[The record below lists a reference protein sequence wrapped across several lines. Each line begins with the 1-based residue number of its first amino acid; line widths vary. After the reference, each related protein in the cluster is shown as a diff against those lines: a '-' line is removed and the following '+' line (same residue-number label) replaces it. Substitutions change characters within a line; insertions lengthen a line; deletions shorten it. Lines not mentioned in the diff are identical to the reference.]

1 MRLRTIATATLIVVA
16 TTSLAIA
23 CSVPVFRYALE
34 HWRPDPYVVFVFHSD
49 DFTKEQQ
56 AVVDSMQP
64 KGVNGNPVANV
75 LVKVIDVDAD
85 SDPITQQ
92 IRHDRQSEK
101 LPWMVVLSPPKWGPA
116 QTTWQGEF
124 TADNAAMVMDSP
136 ARAQISQKL
145 IDGESVV
152 WVFLECGRKEEDDN
166 AFNVLTTELKKLETT
181 IKLPEIE
188 EEDLGDLSV
197 TPDALKVVFSAIR
210 ISRDDEKERAL
221 AEMLLRIEP
230 DLLEEPQVS
239 QPMAFPVFG
248 RGRALYALVGK
259 GIAPDVIEEASVF
272 LTGGC
277 QCTVKAENP
286 GVDLIMNVD
295 WDKVVIP
302 TETLDKDLPPLAGF
316 SGFGRP
322 DDGLDTK
329 IADDAVSAVEEPNNV
344 LLTQATKSE
353 VSPGNIDPK
362 PGETVVDQQLNAP
375 TDDAALSGST
385 DSSAR
390 QATANDSPSAG
401 MGRNVLFVL
410 IFLVV
415 IVVAATLYFMPRT
428 N

>member
-1 MRLRTIATATLIVVA
+1 MRLRAIATVTLIVVA

-34 HWRPDPYVVFVFHSD
+34 HWRPDPYVVFVFHSGD
-49 DFTKEQQ
+49 LTKEQQ
-56 AVVDSMQP
+56 AVVDLMQP
-64 KGVNGNPVANV
+64 KGANGNLVANV
-75 LVKVIDVDAD
+75 LVNVIDVDAD
-85 SDPITQQ
+85 SDPITLQ
-92 IRHDRQSEK
+92 IRQDNPSDQ

-124 TADNAAMVMDSP
+124 TTNSAAMVLDSP
-136 ARAQISQKL
+136 
-145 IDGESVV
+145 ESVV
-152 WVFLECGRKEEDDN
+152 WVLLECGRKEEDDN
-166 AFNVLTTELKKLETT
+166 AFNVLTTELKKLETK

-197 TPDALKVVFSAIR
+197 APDALKVVFSAIR

-221 AEMLLRIEP
+221 VEMLLRVEP

-277 QCTVKAENP
+277 QCTVKAQNP

-295 WDKVVIP
+295 WGKVVIP
-302 TETLDKDLPPLAGF
+302 TEALDEDLPPLAGF

-322 DDGLDTK
+322 DDGLDAK
-329 IADDAVSAVEEPNNV
+329 DSEVAAIAVEEPKNA
-344 LLTQATKSE
+344 LLTQTTKAA
-353 VSPGNIDPK
+353 VSPENAVPA
-362 PGETVVDQQLNAP
+362 PGETVIDEQIIAP
-375 TDDAALSGST
+375 PGDATASGST
-385 DSSAR
+385 DSDASH
-390 QATANDSPSAG
+390 ATANDPPSAG
-401 MGRNVLFVL
+401 IGKNVVFVL
-410 IFLVV
+410 ICLVA